1 MKEKNGEFKK
11 HDYITS
17 KNEVGSYPD
26 EVEDDITDLVSEI
39 KINSDNCFMETHF
52 ENIHLFAN
60 GNGRVIKLFEHDY
73 DIPPITI
80 FDEDKK
86 FYYECIE
93 KYDVDDDIS

>member
-1 MKEKNGEFKK
+1 MR
-11 HDYITS
+11 Y
-17 KNEVGSYPD
+17 
-26 EVEDDITDLVSEI
+26 
-39 KINSDNCFMETHF
+39 F

-86 FYYECIE
+86 FYYECLIILLR
-93 KYDVDDDIS
+93 KYK

>member
-1 MKEKNGEFKK
+1 
-11 HDYITS
+11 
-17 KNEVGSYPD
+17 
-26 EVEDDITDLVSEI
+26 
-39 KINSDNCFMETHF
+39 METHF